1 MWQFLIANGRVA
13 SLDITS
19 DVKRR
24 REKRGNGINF
34 EIFMKNVVKT
44 KKQGNHKIVNIE
56 KFKKSQNSIF
66 ARISKI
72 DGWKDLENYKLQ
84 KP

>member
-13 SLDITS
+13 SLYYIRRE
-19 DVKRR
+19 RR
-24 REKRGNGINF
+24 REKRGNGMNF

-44 KKQGNHKIVNIE
+44 KKQGNHKIGNIE

-72 DGWKDLENYKLQ
+72 DGW
-84 KP
+84 